1 MILIVEGI
9 DRVGKST
16 LVEKL
21 KKMVGFYPYH
31 NDTNFKV
38 DIMDNDNETDKLL
51 KMLLICDAS
60 DPLIVFDR
68 FHWTDYV
75 YGTLERGYNNYKA
88 VSNLKLLE
96 SELKKRDARIIFVVP
111 TDIESSSKQHG
122 KDLSI
127 HQEVFEALF
136 NLTKLKKCCCDY
148 NGIDH
153 AVEWA
158 RRELNEYIK
167 ESGC

>member
-38 DIMDNDNETDKLL
+38 EVMDNDNETDKLL

-68 FHWTDYV
+68 FHFRHAEKCGKRTGRR
-75 YGTLERGYNNYKA
+75 YG
-88 VSNLKLLE
+88 
-96 SELKKRDARIIFVVP
+96 KKFRRQKQDLHRIP
-111 TDIESSSKQHG
+111 
-122 KDLSI
+122 
-127 HQEVFEALF
+127 
-136 NLTKLKKCCCDY
+136 
-148 NGIDH
+148 
-153 AVEWA
+153 
-158 RRELNEYIK
+158 R
-167 ESGC
+167 